1 MREHRI
7 PNNSHLT
14 PAECQQNS
22 SNCSHAPYT
31 RTMQFLTSW
40 RLATCRPHH
49 WRSRSASRVVA
60 QCVTLTVAVALA
72 LAVNGVAFASE
83 PCNPPNVIAQSVCD
97 MDSFHAAG
105 PGQVPDGWTE
115 FILLGSP
122 SYDPDPDTVW
132 GAPSLRIRIF
142 DEAFKAGIY
151 TQVPVT
157 PGAGY
162 RASVA
167 WGAPN
172 TPDTFG
178 RQLGID
184 PTGGTDPNSPNII
197 WGPMHWGPARMLNY
211 PPPDVNIDVRAR
223 AIGDVMTVFFL
234 VDHIANV
241 GDNLIFIDAIALYP
255 DESAPAVEIPPTNT
269 PEPPT
274 DTPAPVVLAAALP
287 TDTPLPPTA
296 TDSPTPAP
304 TSTDTPTATSTATP
318 LPTATSTAT
327 ATWTPWPV
335 ATQQTGLTAWSEAPA
350 ALSEDLV
357 DSAVGAPPMAL
368 ALLTVLGFG
377 SAGVLGG
384 SFVYL
389 RRKR

>member
-1 MREHRI
+1 MREFRI
-7 PNNSHLT
+7 SIKSRYTTVDCPQDSL
-14 PAECQQNS
+14 
-22 SNCSHAPYT
+22 NCSHTPYT
-31 RTMQFLTSW
+31 RTMQFLTW
-40 RLATCRPHH
+40 WVPARLRLVYR
-49 WRSRSASRVVA
+49 RSGSASRAVR
-60 QCVTLTVAVALA
+60 QCLVLTVAVAVVLA
-72 LAVNGVAFASE
+72 AHGVAFASE
-83 PCNPPNVIAQSVCD
+83 PCNPPNVIPQSVCD
-97 MDSFHAAG
+97 MDSFHSSG

-122 SYDPDPDTVW
+122 SFDPDPDTVW

-211 PPPDVNIDVRAR
+211 PPPDVNIDVLAR
-223 AIGDVMTVFFL
+223 AAGDVMTVFFL

-255 DESAPAVEIPPTNT
+255 DENAPAIEIPPTDT
-269 PEPPT
+269 PQPPT
-274 DTPAPVVLAAALP
+274 DTPAPVVVAAALP
-287 TDTPLPPTA
+287 TDTPLPPTETA
-296 TDSPTPAP
+296 SPTPTP
-304 TSTDTPTATSTATP
+304 TPTDTPTPTPTNTP

-327 ATWTPWPV
+327 PTWTPWPV
-335 ATQQTGLTAWSEAPA
+335 ATEQSGLTAWSEVPA
-350 ALSEDLV
+350 EFSEELV
-357 DSAVGAPPMAL
+357 DTAVGASPMTL
-368 ALLTVLGFG
+368 AMLTILGFG